1 LKKRKAEWEIISKRS
16 TFRNKWKPMFGIQHY
31 ETFLL
36 AGILLNLTP
45 GNDTIYI
52 LSRTIAQ
59 GRKAGIMSVLGIAT
73 GSLVHTVLAAVG
85 LSVIISQSPAL
96 FNIIKYAGAAYLFY
110 IGIKMILSKSSIIKL
125 DRPEEEK
132 YKKIYWQAVLTNVL
146 NPKVALFFISFLPQ
160 FIDPAYTSHY
170 LSFIILGLSFT
181 VTGTLWC
188 LGLAL
193 FASIISSSFIKN
205 TRAGNYV
212 TRACGFV
219 LVGLG
224 IRVAL
229 AK

>member
-1 LKKRKAEWEIISKRS
+1 
-16 TFRNKWKPMFGIQHY
+16 MFGIQHY
-31 ETFLL
+31 ETFIL

-73 GSLVHTVLAAVG
+73 GSLVHTLFAAVG
-85 LSVIISQSPAL
+85 LSVIIAQSPVL

-110 IGIKMILSKSSIIKL
+110 IGIRMIFSKSSVIKL
-125 DRPEEEK
+125 DTPKDEK
-132 YKKIYWQAVLTNVL
+132 NKKIYWQAVLTNVL

-160 FIDPAYTSHY
+160 FIDPGYSNHY
-170 LSFIILGLSFT
+170 LSFLVLGLSFT
-181 VTGTLWC
+181 ITGTLWC
-188 LGLAL
+188 LLLAF
-193 FASIISSSFIKN
+193 FASVISSALIKN
-205 TRAGNYV
+205 SNAGNYLNK
-212 TRACGFV
+212 ACGFI

-229 AK
+229 TK

>member
-1 LKKRKAEWEIISKRS
+1 ML
-16 TFRNKWKPMFGIQHY
+16 GIQHY

-73 GSLVHTVLAAVG
+73 GSLFHTLLAAVG
-85 LSVIISQSPAL
+85 LSVIIAQSPLL

-110 IGIKMILSKSSIIKL
+110 IGARMIFSKTSVVKL
-125 DRPEEEK
+125 NQPEDEK
-132 YKKIYWQAVLTNVL
+132 YRKIYLQAVVTNVL

-160 FIDPAYTSHY
+160 FIDPTYSNHY
-170 LSFIILGLSFT
+170 LSFIVLGLSFT

-188 LGLAL
+188 LILAL
-193 FASIISSSFIKN
+193 FASIISSAFIKN
-205 TRAGNYV
+205 KKTGNYLN
-212 TRACGFV
+212 RACGLV
-219 LVGLG
+219 LIALG
-224 IRVAL
+224 IKVTL
-229 AK
+229 VK

>member
-1 LKKRKAEWEIISKRS
+1 ML
-16 TFRNKWKPMFGIQHY
+16 GIQHY

-73 GSLVHTVLAAVG
+73 GSLVHTLFAAVG
-85 LSVIISQSPAL
+85 LSVIIAKSPAL

-110 IGIKMILSKSSIIKL
+110 IGIRMIFSRTSIIKL
-125 DRPEEEK
+125 DEPGDEK

-160 FIDPAYTSHY
+160 FIDPAYANHY
-170 LSFIILGLSFT
+170 LSFIVLGISFT
-181 VTGTLWC
+181 ITGTAWC
-188 LGLAL
+188 LILAL
-193 FASIISSSFIKN
+193 FASFISRALIKN
-205 TRAGNYV
+205 TRAGNYLNRV
-212 TRACGFV
+212 CGII

-229 AK
+229 SK

>member
-1 LKKRKAEWEIISKRS
+1 MI
-16 TFRNKWKPMFGIQHY
+16 GIQHY

-73 GSLVHTVLAAVG
+73 GSLVHTFLAAVG
-85 LSVIISQSPAL
+85 LSVIIAQSPVL

-110 IGIKMILSKSSIIKL
+110 IGIRMILSKSSVINLQK
-125 DRPEEEK
+125 PEKQK
-132 YKKIYWQAVLTNVL
+132 YNKIYLQAVLTNVL

-160 FIDPAYTSHY
+160 FIDPSYSNHY

-188 LGLAL
+188 LLLVL
-193 FASIISSSFIKN
+193 FASVISAALIKN
-205 TRAGNYV
+205 NKAGNYL
-212 TRACGFV
+212 TKASGCI
-219 LVGLG
+219 LVALG
-224 IRVAL
+224 IKVAL
-229 AK
+229 VK

>member
-1 LKKRKAEWEIISKRS
+1 MI
-16 TFRNKWKPMFGIQHY
+16 GIQHY

-59 GRKAGIMSVLGIAT
+59 GRKAGVMSVLGIAT
-73 GSLVHTVLAAVG
+73 GSLVHTFFAAAG
-85 LSVIISQSPAL
+85 LSVIIAQSPVL

-110 IGIKMILSKSSIIKL
+110 IGVRMIFSRSSVL
-125 DRPEEEK
+125 HLQDPGSEK
-132 YKKIYWQAVLTNVL
+132 YYKIYRQAVITNVL

-160 FIDPAYTSHY
+160 FIDPTYANHY
-170 LSFIILGLSFT
+170 LSFIVLGVTFT

-188 LGLAL
+188 LVLAL
-193 FASIISSSFIKN
+193 FASCISTALIKN
-205 TRAGNYV
+205 TRAGNYI
-212 TRACGFV
+212 TKACGFV
-219 LVGLG
+219 LVALG

-229 AK
+229 TK

>member
-1 LKKRKAEWEIISKRS
+1 ML
-16 TFRNKWKPMFGIQHY
+16 GIQHY
-31 ETFLL
+31 EAFLL

-73 GSLVHTVLAAVG
+73 GSLVHTLFAAIG
-85 LSVIISQSPAL
+85 LSVIIAQSPVL

-110 IGIKMILSKSSIIKL
+110 IGLRMIVSKSPVIKL
-125 DRPEEEK
+125 DQPENEK

-160 FIDPAYTSHY
+160 FIDPGYSNHY

-181 VTGTLWC
+181 ATGTLWC
-188 LGLAL
+188 LLLAL
-193 FASIISSSFIKN
+193 FASFISAEFIKN
-205 TRAGNYV
+205 NKTGSYI
-212 TRACGFV
+212 TKICGFI

-224 IRVAL
+224 LRVAFL
-229 AK
+229 K

>member
-1 LKKRKAEWEIISKRS
+1 ML
-16 TFRNKWKPMFGIQHY
+16 GIQHY

-45 GNDTIYI
+45 GNDTLYI

-59 GRKAGIMSVLGIAT
+59 GRKAGIMSVLGIGT
-73 GSLVHTVLAAVG
+73 GSLFHTFFAAIG
-85 LSVIISQSPAL
+85 LSVIIAQSPVA

-110 IGIKMILSKSSIIKL
+110 IGLRMVFSKTQVVNL
-125 DRPEEEK
+125 HDPGNEK
-132 YKKIYWQAVLTNVL
+132 YKKIYWQAVVTNVL

-160 FIDPAYTSHY
+160 FIDPAYSHHY
-170 LSFIILGLSFT
+170 VSFLVLGLSFT

-188 LGLAL
+188 LALAF
-193 FASIISSSFIKN
+193 FASGISALLIKN
-205 TRAGNYV
+205 TIAGGYV
-212 TRACGFV
+212 TKTCGFI

-224 IRVAL
+224 IKVAL